1 MTVILAW
8 IGTLCLLCS
17 GFLFFQS
24 RRLSDRAKDT
34 PHQGDEADRS
44 ALEQR
49 SNRMFMQAFCLFL
62 FGVACKILNSYPRAL
77 ESLHRFL
84 NSN

>member
-1 MTVILAW
+1 
-8 IGTLCLLCS
+8 
-17 GFLFFQS
+17 
-24 RRLSDRAKDT
+24 
-34 PHQGDEADRS
+34 
-44 ALEQR
+44 
-49 SNRMFMQAFCLFL
+49 MFMQAFCLFL